1 MFDLPVDLPSELV
14 PLSWLIGVWEGSG
27 ILEYKIGEESVSR
40 TFGHRI
46 SFSHDGLPHLNYSS
60 YTWLE
65 PEKPAAAAAET
76 DAVAPSSKTD
86 AVEPASAAGSAA
98 PDSAAGSAAPA
109 SATDSTA
116 PGTAAPAS
124 ATDSA
129 APGSAAPASGASAS
143 AADSA
148 ASASQT
154 HPAASAGTLP
164 GENPPAVKRPD
175 PILPPEMMSDERT
188 PLVTETGYWRL
199 SRHQGDGDAGPGM
212 LPGTGERPFT
222 SAAAV
227 ETLRNRDGG
236 FDIEVTLVH
245 PGGVAEL
252 YLGQVKGPRI
262 DLATDAV
269 LRTSGAK
276 PYAAATRLYGL
287 VDNHLLWAWDIAA
300 LGQDLRTHASGRLA
314 RVE

>member
-1 MFDLPVDLPSELV
+1 MRDLPVGLPSELV

-27 ILEYKIGEESVSR
+27 ILEYKIGDESVSR

-65 PEKPAAAAAET
+65 PDTAVSPAEADADRPALAPPALPAAM
-76 DAVAPSSKTD
+76 
-86 AVEPASAAGSAA
+86 
-98 PDSAAGSAAPA
+98 
-109 SATDSTA
+109 
-116 PGTAAPAS
+116 
-124 ATDSA
+124 
-129 APGSAAPASGASAS
+129 
-143 AADSA
+143 
-148 ASASQT
+148 Q
-154 HPAASAGTLP
+154 
-164 GENPPAVKRPD
+164 
-175 PILPPEMMSDERT
+175 SDERT

-199 SRHQGDGDAGPGM
+199 SRPHGEGDPGPGM
-212 LPGTGERPFT
+212 LPGIGERPFA
-222 SAAAV
+222 SADAV
-227 ETLRNRDGG
+227 ETLRNSDGG
-236 FDIEVTLVH
+236 FDIEVALVH

-269 LRTSGAK
+269 LRTAGAK
-276 PYAAATRLYGL
+276 PYAAATRLYCL

-314 RVE
+314 RVD

>member
-1 MFDLPVDLPSELV
+1 MFDLPVGLPSELV

-27 ILEYKIGEESVSR
+27 VLEYKIGEESVSR

-65 PEKPAAAAAET
+65 PLTSGEADAGAASEE
-76 DAVAPSSKTD
+76 D
-86 AVEPASAAGSAA
+86 AAGASEASESFSADEA
-98 PDSAAGSAAPA
+98 GRGEPGVADSA
-109 SATDSTA
+109 
-116 PGTAAPAS
+116 GTGA
-124 ATDSA
+124 
-129 APGSAAPASGASAS
+129 GASALEGQNVPS
-143 AADSA
+143 ETDVA
-148 ASASQT
+148 T
-154 HPAASAGTLP
+154 PAPT
-164 GENPPAVKRPD
+164 
-175 PILPPEMMSDERT
+175 LPPEILSDEKL

-199 SRHQGDGDAGPGM
+199 SRNQGDGDPGPGM

-227 ETLRNRDGG
+227 ETLRNREGG

-269 LRTSGAK
+269 LRTAGSK

-314 RVE
+314 RVD

>member
-1 MFDLPVDLPSELV
+1 MIDLPVGLPSELV

-27 ILEYKIGEESVSR
+27 VLEYKIGEESVSR

-65 PEKPAAAAAET
+65 PASAET
-76 DAVAPSSKTD
+76 DAVASAGPS
-86 AVEPASAAGSAA
+86 A
-98 PDSAAGSAAPA
+98 DSAAGAGAP
-109 SATDSTA
+109 S
-116 PGTAAPAS
+116 PA
-124 ATDSA
+124 
-129 APGSAAPASGASAS
+129 
-143 AADSA
+143 
-148 ASASQT
+148 
-154 HPAASAGTLP
+154 LP
-164 GENPPAVKRPD
+164 QPV
-175 PILPPEMMSDERT
+175 LPPEMVSDEKL

-199 SRHQGDGDAGPGM
+199 SRHQGDGDPGPGM

-252 YLGQVKGPRI
+252 YLGQVKGPRV

-269 LRTSGAK
+269 LRTSGSK

-300 LGQDLRTHASGRLA
+300 LGQDLRTHASGRLS
-314 RVE
+314 RVV